1 MPVKIIGIDV
11 GGTHADGVLLDGNN
25 LNTKAKIVVNHD
37 NLSETVIDLLSRLLK
52 DSPAS
57 EVDRVHLSST
67 LCTNAIACNDLD
79 PVGMLVQAGPGM
91 NPSFLRCGDYLRF
104 LDGAIDHRG
113 SVIKEPS
120 VEKVKKAFDEFLNA
134 GIESVG
140 IVCKFSHRNPDI
152 ELKLAETAEAM
163 GFRHIS
169 CGSGISGLPNF
180 PRRVYTTW
188 INAALQNRFKTF
200 AMAVVEGALKLGITA
215 PLSVLKADGG
225 TMSLDT
231 AMRLPCE
238 SIHSGPSASVMGALA
253 LSPLGEEYAVV
264 DIGGTTTDIGLF
276 VSDQPLM
283 EPYGVTVMG
292 RPTLIR
298 ALATK
303 SVSLGGNSRV
313 TAEDD
318 CYCIGPD
325 NLGIPAAFCSG
336 RIKGATLSDALV
348 VEGLMEGNLDRAEE
362 ALMLLHPGKNPNDV
376 AEEVVTSFAVSV
388 RDAID
393 EMVEEAYT
401 RPVYTVSA
409 FLGRRKINPSKII
422 AVGGPSMA
430 LQTKLADA
438 FGVPCIVPPDYE
450 VANAI
455 GSACTRPTL
464 TATLYANSGDGTL
477 SIPEIGLHGEIVRS
491 FSMADAEEK
500 LTEAIGQLAEDSK
513 ITGKYEIDFIEREEM
528 NTVRGFASTGK
539 VIALKAQVRPGLE
552 QTDLDRQEV

>member
-1 MPVKIIGIDV
+1 MPIKIIGIDV
-11 GGTHADGVLLDGNN
+11 GGTHADGVLLEGSSIIS
-25 LNTKAKIVVNHD
+25 KAKIVVNHD

-52 DSPAS
+52 GSSAS

-67 LCTNAIACNDLD
+67 LCTNAIACGQLD

-91 NPSFLRCGDYLRF
+91 NPDFLKCGDYLRF

-113 SVIKEPS
+113 SIIKEPS
-120 VEKVKKAFDEFLNA
+120 MELVYSALNEFLNA

-152 ELKLAETAEAM
+152 ELMLSEKAEAM

-169 CGSGISGLPNF
+169 CGSSISGLPNF

-188 INAALQNRFKTF
+188 INAALKNRFQAF
-200 AMAVVEGALKLGITA
+200 SRAVVDGALKLGITA

-253 LSPLGEEYAVV
+253 LSSPGDEYAVI
-264 DIGGTTTDIGLF
+264 DIGGTTTDIGIF

-303 SVSLGGNSRV
+303 SVGLGGNSRV

-336 RIKGATLSDALV
+336 KIKGATLSDALV
-348 VEGLMEGNLDRAEE
+348 VEGFMEGNLERAEE
-362 ALMLLHPGKNPNDV
+362 ALKLLHPDRDPRDV
-376 AEEVVTSFAVSV
+376 AEELVMSFAASV
-388 RDAID
+388 GAAMD
-393 EMVEEAYT
+393 EMIEEAYT
-401 RPVYTVSA
+401 RPVYTVSD
-409 FLGRRKINPSKII
+409 FLGRRRLNPAKII
-422 AVGGPSMA
+422 AVGGPSKA
-430 LQTKLADA
+430 LQERLSDV
-438 FGVPCIVPPDYE
+438 FGLPCIVPPDFE

-455 GSACTRPTL
+455 GSARTRPTL

-477 SIPEIGLHGEIVRS
+477 SIPETGLHMEIVRS
-491 FSMADAEEK
+491 FSMQDAEEK
-500 LTEAIGQLAEDSK
+500 LTEAIGLLAEESG
-513 ITGKYEIDFIEREEM
+513 ITGQYEIDFIEREEM
-528 NTVRGFASTGK
+528 NTVRGFSSTGK
-539 VIALKAQVRPGLE
+539 VIALKAQVRPGLN
-552 QTDLDRQEV
+552 QAGPNRQEV